1 MAMET
6 SDLSHIV
13 NITETPMAMF
23 AEFYGEAKRFSDPN
37 TFSDAMCIASRSEW
51 VLYSIHIF
59 IVVYTVRTCFDF
71 LFFELACKIWIKRW
85 WNIKS
90 KCIDA

>member
-37 TFSDAMCIASRSEW
+37 TFSDAMCIASRSE
-51 VLYSIHIF
+51 
-59 IVVYTVRTCFDF
+59 
-71 LFFELACKIWIKRW
+71 
-85 WNIKS
+85 
-90 KCIDA
+90 